1 MIEGALTPTVL
12 FAARKLLGWKRR
24 ELAKRMSVPQPS
36 IRTYEVDGVVTAEF
50 DLEIA
55 HAIFEAEGVEFVE
68 EKCGGTG
75 VRLRKTQK

>member
-1 MIEGALTPTVL
+1 MIEGALTPAVL

-36 IRTYEVDGVVTAEF
+36 IRTYEVDGVVIGEF

-55 HAIFEAEGVEFVE
+55 HAIFEAAGVEFVE
-68 EKCGGTG
+68 ENGEGPG
-75 VRLRKTQK
+75 VRLRKAAK